1 MITFPGWYEGGFP
14 DTELLVL
21 DLVQRFLDELDPA
34 GQAVTYLPA
43 NYAEIVESG
52 TPLVRVY
59 RGGMASRDLF
69 DPAAVQ
75 LGVIAASRADS
86 WAVMEYLRQVLLSFD
101 HGGPVKREDGSVSM
115 IDSISE
121 VVGPQ
126 QLPELNPDLRLV
138 PATFRVVT
146 RRPRELPDYTRIRA
160 GLPL

>member
-1 MITFPGWYEGGFP
+1 MITFPNWYEGGFP

-21 DLVQRFLDELDPA
+21 DLVQRFLDDLDPQ
-34 GQAVTYLPA
+34 GLAVTWLPD
-43 NYAEIVESG
+43 NYAELVDSG
-52 TPLVRVY
+52 APVVRVY
-59 RGGMASRDLF
+59 RGGIASRGLF

-75 LGVIAASRADS
+75 LGVIASSRADS
-86 WAVMEYLRQVLLSFD
+86 WAVMEYLRQILLSFD

-115 IDSISE
+115 IESVSE

-138 PATFRVVT
+138 PATFRIET
-146 RRPRELPDYTRIRA
+146 RRPRELPDYARIRA